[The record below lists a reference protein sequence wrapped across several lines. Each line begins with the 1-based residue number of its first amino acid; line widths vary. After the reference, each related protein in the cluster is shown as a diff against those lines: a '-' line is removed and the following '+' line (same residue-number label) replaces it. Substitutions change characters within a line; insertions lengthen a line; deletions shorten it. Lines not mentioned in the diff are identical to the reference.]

1 MLKYE
6 RELTGFY
13 ISSHPLAR
21 YAGAIQKFAT
31 SSSEGLAE
39 VADGREV
46 KLCGIIN
53 GIRPMMTKKGD
64 RMAYFQLED
73 MHGLVEVIAFPDLYK
88 ASGALIVPESVIR
101 VTGMV
106 ERAEKG
112 TRLKGT
118 RIESLTELQARAV
131 ARVNIRCLQS

>member
-1 MLKYE
+1 WDQDQMLKYD
-6 RELTGFY
+6 RELTCFY
-13 ISSHPLAR
+13 IISHPLAR

-39 VADGREV
+39 VGDGREV

-88 ASGALIVPESVIR
+88 ASGAIIVPESVIR
-101 VTGMV
+101 VIVMV
-106 ERAEKG
+106 ERWENG
-112 TRLKGT
+112 PPHSGT
-118 RIESLTELQARAV
+118 RIQ
-131 ARVNIRCLQS
+131 